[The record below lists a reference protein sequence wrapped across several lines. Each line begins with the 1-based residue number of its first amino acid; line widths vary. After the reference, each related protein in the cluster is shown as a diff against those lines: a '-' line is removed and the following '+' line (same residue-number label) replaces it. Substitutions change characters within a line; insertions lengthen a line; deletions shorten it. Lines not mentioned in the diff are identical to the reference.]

1 MKFSRSLI
9 QGLLLDD
16 LNGVFVSKE
25 IGVSVL
31 LSRYIFFS
39 CSNTRVILT
48 NLYIIA
54 FLLVSVS
61 INLYIIFL
69 L

>member
-61 INLYIIFL
+61 INFYIIFL